1 MLTTDPLVIC
11 AIESALMLFTLYASL
26 RDAKIRRAERVA
38 EVVAEVVR
46 GEKSMTALYTVYG
59 AAIASFLVL
68 IDNAN
73 GIEGNKVALIV
84 LNFLCI
90 TYMFFFS
97 TWFRNSIFFPLNQR
111 VRKD

>member
-1 MLTTDPLVIC
+1 MLTTDPPVIC
-11 AIESALMLFTLYASL
+11 AIESALILFTLYAAL
-26 RDAKIRRAERVA
+26 RDAKIRRAERGA
-38 EVVAEVVR
+38 EVVAEAVR